1 MRIFKADLDRAKAVR
16 PELSQEA
23 LIAEACDR
31 GVRIVAEDDPA
42 FSGSGDTGRSRI
54 EGLRIRCAA
63 SAASVAELRILLV
76 TNRARFAVSEEAER
90 EAFLAYIKLD
100 RDIVPLLKLEA
111 QRLRTELRRLEEEA
125 AAAGIDHS
133 TIEPFID
140 WQGTLAVDAYER
152 PQYVS
157 NESRR
162 RAAVAFFRK
171 RDEL

>member
-1 MRIFKADLDRAKAVR
+1 MKIFKADLDRAKVAR
-16 PELSQEA
+16 PELSEEG
-23 LIAEACDR
+23 LIAEACER
-31 GVRIVAEDDPA
+31 GIRIAAEDDAA
-42 FSGSGDTGRSRI
+42 FAESHDADGSRT
-54 EGLRIRCAA
+54 EGLRIRFAA

-76 TNRARFAVSEEAER
+76 TNRARFAGSEEAER
-90 EAFLAYIKLD
+90 EAFLEYVELD

-111 QRLRTELRRLEEEA
+111 QSLRSELRLLEEEA
-125 AAAGIDHS
+125 AGAGIDLS
-133 TIEPFID
+133 TIEPSID

-171 RDEL
+171 RDEV